1 MQKTRI
7 LITLI
12 ASLITTIAV
21 AKPAPR
27 LPIPLPPLRP
37 VVQSSTVPPLATA
50 LQSIIAGG
58 TAKIIADLQS
68 MDSVASIV
76 DPNSTAPPP
85 NNLWNPYAHA
95 CAAPAI
101 AWLQSIPSISSV
113 PTPSGSGGILT
124 TIVVA
129 GADLQATQ
137 DFISKITVTGIP
149 ASLHMACDPF
159 VMWIVR
165 QPASIQANL
174 TVDIANFMALFQKS

>member
-1 MQKTRI
+1 MKRILTI
-7 LITLI
+7 LITT
-12 ASLITTIAV
+12 LITTAAI

-27 LPIPLPPLRP
+27 LFPPVRP
-37 VVQSSTVPPLATA
+37 VQPSIGVPPLASA
-50 LQSIIAGG
+50 LQNIIAHG

-68 MDSVASIV
+68 MDSVASVV
-76 DPNSTAPPP
+76 DPNSTAAPP
-85 NNLWNPYAHA
+85 NNVWNPYAHA
-95 CAAPAI
+95 CATPAI
-101 AWLQSIPSISSV
+101 AWLQSIPSVSSV
-113 PTPSGSGGILT
+113 PTPTGSGGILT

-165 QPASIQANL
+165 QPVSIQANL
-174 TVDIANFMALFQKS
+174 TADIANFMALFQKS